1 MSRIWL
7 HLTISIVTLLS
18 KYLLPGI
25 LTWSFICNLCFHTCP
40 LQCDATHSTGEII
53 LKHCPILSLFVS
65 NIPND
70 FPSYWDQSKSFPWLP
85 KTLYDLFPFY
95 FSGLIFSHCFPCS
108 LYSCHTELL
117 DALTKHPPVPKPS
130 IHCNLPDICLS
141 PHIPIPPLT
150 YQVPVWKSPH

>member
-7 HLTISIVTLLS
+7 RLTTSIATLLS

-40 LQCDATHSTGEII
+40 LQCGCHTQYWRDHFKTLSYLVPLCLSI
-53 LKHCPILSLFVS
+53 LD
-65 NIPND
+65 D

-95 FSGLIFSHCFPCS
+95 FSGLIFSNCFPCS
-108 LYSCHTELL
+108 LYSCRTELL
-117 DALTKHPPVPKPS
+117 DTLTVPKPS
-130 IHCNLPDICLS
+130 IHGNLPDICLS
-141 PHIPIPPLT
+141 RHIPIPPLI